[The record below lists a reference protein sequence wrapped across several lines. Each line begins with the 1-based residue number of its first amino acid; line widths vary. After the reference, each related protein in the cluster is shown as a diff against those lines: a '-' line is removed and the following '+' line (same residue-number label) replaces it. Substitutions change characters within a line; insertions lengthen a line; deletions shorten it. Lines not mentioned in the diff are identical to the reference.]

1 MNMNKIKYN
10 MTYVMLCC
18 SVAALGGFLLGYD
31 TSVISGAIEPLSR
44 HYELSP
50 AETGWAVSNVIIGCI
65 IGCFTAGGLCDKLGR
80 KKSLII
86 TAILFVLSVL
96 GTAYATSF
104 TMFVL
109 FRMLGGFCI
118 GLASVIT
125 PTYLAEMAPSM
136 YRGRVGA
143 LNMFCCV
150 GGQVIVQFVN
160 YYIAKGASPEW
171 MELLG
176 WRYILGVAIIPCLF
190 FIVLIWFIP
199 ESPRW
204 NIMKGFEQ
212 QALKTLTK
220 ISNLQHAQQTMEEIK
235 NSFIE
240 INQHSTSKITWNK
253 KTMIFLFLGCALAV
267 CSMSTGINVIQYFGP
282 SLLLNIS
289 ANIDEA
295 MFKSSF
301 LALAQFLGVITG
313 MYITDKMGRLKLVML
328 GSICAFF
335 SMSYT
340 FIAFYYN
347 FPGIWAVLGL
357 FVFMYTFGASWGQV
371 VWTLISEIFPN
382 QLRTFGTGV
391 SISMMWATNFVI
403 ALLFP
408 ILNKNEFLVEKFHG
422 GFPII
427 IFACFA
433 IISLYFAWRFI
444 PETKGIALED
454 IEQKVLDKFYKNGTK

>member
-1 MNMNKIKYN
+1 MEEQVIKYN
-10 MTYVMLCC
+10 MLYVMLCC

-44 HYELSP
+44 HYQLSP
-50 AETGWAVSNVIIGCI
+50 AETGWAVSNVIVGCI

-86 TAILFVLSVL
+86 TATLFVLSVL

-109 FRMLGGFCI
+109 FRILGGFCI

-125 PTYLAEMAPSM
+125 PTYLAEMAPSK
-136 YRGRVGA
+136 YRGQVGA

-160 YYIAKGASPEW
+160 YYIAKDASEQW

-190 FIVLIWFIP
+190 FIILIWFIP

-204 NIMKGFEQ
+204 NIMKGFDQ
-212 QALKTLTK
+212 KALNTLTK
-220 ISNLQHAQQTMEEIK
+220 ISNLEHAQHTMQAIKDSYRQTNKQQHIK
-235 NSFIE
+235 IV
-240 INQHSTSKITWNK
+240 WDK
-253 KTMIFLFLGCALAV
+253 KTFIFLFLGSALAI
-267 CSMSTGINVIQYFGP
+267 CSMSTGINVVQYFGP

-289 ANIDEA
+289 SSLDEA

-313 MYITDKMGRLKLVML
+313 MYLTDKMGRLKLVL
-328 GSICAFF
+328 WGSIFAFF

-340 FIAFYYN
+340 FVAFYYN
-347 FPGIWAVLGL
+347 FPGIWSVIGL

-382 QLRTFGTGV
+382 RLRTFGTGV

-408 ILNKNEFLVEKFHG
+408 ILNKNMFLIETFHG

-427 IFACFA
+427 IFALFA
-433 IISLYFAWRFI
+433 LISLYFAWRYI
-444 PETKGIALED
+444 PETKGIPLEQ
-454 IEQKVLDKFYKNGTK
+454 IEERVLEKFYHR